1 MEGQSQYTASQSLP
15 TVRRSLVSMA
25 VGFDSDRV
33 ATPNAKGHTAIL
45 MIILNDISALAI
57 RW

>member
-15 TVRRSLVSMA
+15 TVRCSLVSMA

-33 ATPNAKGHTAIL
+33 ATPNAKGHTDL